1 MRGSEGGREGMRE
14 GGRDGGRHGRTDGR
28 TDGET
33 DGWTDEGNSI
43 DSIFEVP
50 AEVIQFTR
58 KQKEDGGATE
68 PSLDRA
74 LVSLVHTF
82 FSNI

>member
-1 MRGSEGGREGMRE
+1 MRWSEGGREGMTE
-14 GGRDGGRHGRTDGR
+14 GGREGD

-43 DSIFEVP
+43 DSIFP

-58 KQKEDGGATE
+58 KKKRRWRCFRTVVR
-68 PSLDRA
+68 LC
-74 LVSLVHTF
+74 T
-82 FSNI
+82 

>member
-1 MRGSEGGREGMRE
+1 MGGGEGGREGVRVGGRE
-14 GGRDGGRHGRTDGR
+14 GWRETRTDGQ

-43 DSIFEVP
+43 DSIFEVA

-58 KQKEDGGATE
+58 EKKKMAML
-68 PSLDRA
+68 PNRL
-74 LVSLVHTF
+74 
-82 FSNI
+82 